1 MPSRWAPEPEEV
13 PRAEVVALQLEP
25 SPHARRGTPGTGPSL
40 GAGTGPTAAMGNACC
55 VAAEMVVKR
64 FIYLPVSLA
73 ASNNNFV
80 EEGLSKTI

>member
-1 MPSRWAPEPEEV
+1 MPSCWAPEPEEV

-25 SPHARRGTPGTGPSL
+25 SPRARRGTPGTGLSL
-40 GAGTGPTAAMGNACC
+40 GAGTGPTAAMGNARR